1 MLKKIMTAGLT
12 AAVMV
17 AILVGSSWAAI
28 PQKINIQGV
37 VTPKSGAPISFPFTT
52 DVAVGIYSDEGG
64 TALVKEYLVSKITID
79 EKGFFNIPIDID
91 NSFTPF
97 DQPYYVKIILG
108 KLGVFP
114 ENGTQPLLSVPYS
127 LRAQVAEGL
136 PGVTVKS
143 GNVGIGTTSPWGKLH
158 TEDTSNYGVSLY
170 TRGARG
176 VLGINKDSPIDINGN
191 GIYGLLGGK
200 RLQPGADWG
209 TQLLGNGNVGGVYG
223 QINYNNFGYL
233 GYNHS
238 SFGENGVYGYSQ
250 AGTAVMAFT
259 ASGTAIRAESTT
271 GTAINISKGTIKVN
285 SVNQTVVLTGFDL
298 NPPVTTTINAA
309 AGTVTNTGGTSGFV
323 KVLNSYVTANS
334 IILATPQTGYW
345 STSTQL
351 CVKDILAGSFKLFV
365 PVPAAANGKVA
376 FLVIN

>member
-1 MLKKIMTAGLT
+1 M
-12 AAVMV
+12 
-17 AILVGSSWAAI
+17 
-28 PQKINIQGV
+28 
-37 VTPKSGAPISFPFTT
+37 
-52 DVAVGIYSDEGG
+52 
-64 TALVKEYLVSKITID
+64 
-79 EKGFFNIPIDID
+79 
-91 NSFTPF
+91 
-97 DQPYYVKIILG
+97 
-108 KLGVFP
+108 
-114 ENGTQPLLSVPYS
+114 
-127 LRAQVAEGL
+127 
-136 PGVTVKS
+136 
-143 GNVGIGTTSPWGKLH
+143 
-158 TEDTSNYGVSLY
+158 
-170 TRGARG
+170 
-176 VLGINKDSPIDINGN
+176 
-191 GIYGLLGGK
+191 
-200 RLQPGADWG
+200 
-209 TQLLGNGNVGGVYG
+209 GNGNVGGVYG